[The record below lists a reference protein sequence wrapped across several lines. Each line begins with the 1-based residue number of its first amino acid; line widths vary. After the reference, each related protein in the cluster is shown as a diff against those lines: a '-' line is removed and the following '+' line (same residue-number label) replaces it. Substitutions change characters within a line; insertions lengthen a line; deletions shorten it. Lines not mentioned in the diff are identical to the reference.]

1 MLASL
6 IDLFLNADV
15 WNEKKINLLTSIIT
29 NQVIN
34 FLIEKGIHWE
44 AGIYVL
50 LSLIELLKQNPSLN
64 SLRTCTINEKELCT
78 WVRSDSS
85 SWASLR
91 NLKLACTSEMIDN
104 LGRQKIFSS
113 LEDEKFCDDVF
124 RPCECEYLLCLDMY
138 VEINM
143 NVRVHVCKGR
153 E

>member
-15 WNEKKINLLTSIIT
+15 WNEKKINSLTPIIT

-78 WVRSDSS
+78 WVRSGSS

-124 RPCECEYLLCLDMY
+124 RPCECEYFLCLDMY